1 MATQHNFRIKNGLEV
16 GGVLIVDSSGQL
28 QATTISG
35 AISATS
41 IGVTNIVTNK
51 VVKFNGSILDDSNI
65 TDTGS
70 LITLGSNTTVSG
82 TISSGAI
89 TASAAVAATQMF
101 INTPDSGSS
110 PAMTALLKIYG
121 YEGRGAGIK
130 IRDSVNSAAGS
141 SNREWF
147 IGSGYNQSGFNIG
160 YSATGS
166 QSSYT
171 AQNKFLLDTSGNATF
186 AGTITGTAITGT
198 TATFIANAAA
208 GTNALNILGLTN
220 GNGTGITFSDN
231 GSPGASASGQN
242 GYMYYYHGD
251 GQSYGSG
258 NAFILTSSEST
269 TTILADGKLMY
280 KEGIYSKPASGTGAG
295 TRKDANWDTA
305 YGWGDHGTQ
314 SYATQTYVGTQIT
327 NLIDSSPS
335 ALNTLNELAA
345 AIGDD
350 ANFSTTVTNNIAS
363 KVSKSGDTITSGT
376 NVGLTINH
384 DTFGAGLRL
393 HRNHASNASS
403 IQFINNGGRQGTLLG
418 IASDN
423 GLYWQIGTSTTNNKI
438 FHDTYHP
445 NADTWT
451 TARNLVVT
459 LTGDVTGTAT
469 QSVNGSA
476 GKTWSIA
483 TTVANNSHTHN
494 NLTNYVLKAGDTM
507 TGKLTLNDA
516 GYSLGNEYHK
526 WKRAYTVTTSSPQ
539 EILYSDGNSLPTG
552 GVYRFTAH
560 ISGTGTDQFATA
572 VYWNQNG
579 TWRVNVTG
587 QSGTSSNHPEFIID
601 GTTNKPTIY
610 IDHTSSY
617 GIHILGERIELDEGT
632 GTDNAGYAFGTDA
645 FLGSVNNNLY
655 FLPGGTAAT
664 GQNSYD
670 DGNVVWH
677 TGNLTTTN
685 KSNYDTAYTY
695 SQVGHLPL
703 AGGTLTGNITAPAF
717 VQSGS
722 SGNSFYGASFTR
734 SASSTTTPD
743 IWGANGT
750 LVLGTSSSVES
761 VGFSGAN
768 AQFYGTITSGAITT
782 TGKFIQDANGAVNSL
797 EIYDDSASGQPGIYI
812 TDAASSPTKEFY
824 VKTYGS
830 SVASTIFGSSIT
842 NKSIVATTGS
852 SSAGLLLG
860 TLTADPLIIGTGNA
874 AKITIPAS
882 GNITFHS
889 QNLTGIGTIS
899 SGAITSTVVNTGDAT
914 FLTLHHDTGADIAQ
928 QKSFIDFSFEDDN
941 TNETPQ
947 VRIGAEVGQ
956 NNNADSQIK
965 EGSGA
970 FVVYTNNANTD
981 AGAAG
986 TSLAERMRVDYQG
999 NVLIGKTA
1007 SDFATAGAEL
1017 AKDGTPGKVQFSRSS
1032 NPLSL
1037 NNITNNGNIIS
1048 FYKGAG
1054 AVGDIGIEGGDSL
1067 YIQSGTTSGSGLRF
1081 HPSAGTVEP
1090 VRNGITIHNTINLGS
1105 ATRQFKDAY
1114 FEKVYVRQNTTQTG
1128 AVLEFSDEPSS
1139 WSQNGSITFRHV
1151 DTACYGSGAMFEIGS
1166 DQATT
1171 TILAQGKLYFSEG
1184 LYTKPASG
1192 TGVGTL
1198 RISSSGNAT
1207 LGTISSGAITSTGN
1221 VSLNQADGFVYL
1233 NNQGVG
1239 NAGIYVRGIT
1249 SSSTLRSHSTN
1260 NFRWEVTGG
1269 QKMELNSSGVLNAV
1283 GGYQVNSTTVID
1295 ASRNVI
1301 TGSNFYFGA
1310 TNSSLLAKDGAN
1322 IRYLADGI
1330 HKFETYNGGW
1340 SERVRIDDAG
1350 LDVTGTISSGTITST
1365 GTSVF
1370 DRIKTGLGTVASPA
1384 VQVGDNDSGF
1394 YDSGAN
1400 IVGVALGGVLEY
1412 EFEPT
1417 QFDMKANNLVG
1428 GGTAT
1433 FAGKVIMGGDGAIA
1447 QVANSIAADTSN
1459 TYTLAVGSQSGD
1471 KSIIAARDINTSG
1484 GSYQIAGTDVINS
1497 SREVLAHQY
1506 YYLNAKIMAQ
1516 GTDQYLRINQSNQFT
1531 DGTWFGNSNIYNSSS
1546 KYIASGSNG
1555 GTTSS
1560 RVYMYGGSYNGQNV
1574 IALDGTDGKI
1584 KGSYYAVGASTVI
1597 DGSRNLT
1604 NIGTISATEI
1614 TAGKF
1619 VAKQLTGS
1627 GIGSSY
1633 DERVVLL
1640 CPKVETNNSYTNIVN
1655 GKLVAL
1661 KTGGNVCDSFD
1672 IFVHSVYNDT
1682 RASFVSS
1689 GQRTNHKFVTC
1700 TYGGIKWVAIKFGYT
1715 ANPYNYFQ
1723 FEGVAQTNFP
1733 SNGGNQ
1739 LKVISYY
1746 DTQSGGTVLNAE
1758 INNSIADYNPDNT
1771 YTVFENGSTTFN
1783 SPISVLS
1790 SITSSG
1796 TITASGGNSGNWNT
1810 AYGWGNH
1817 ASGGYYAA
1825 SNPNGYTGNTGTMIE
1840 TGTSFSGTY
1849 PVSFRIGA
1857 NSYYS
1862 NSGMTFTGSTNT
1874 LSVTG
1879 SITVGGTVDGV
1890 DIAARNAVLTST
1902 TTTANAAL
1910 PKAGGTMSGT
1920 LTMNGNAI
1928 SMGNGPISNA
1938 NNLSFNDPGPSE
1950 GVKWEGGSLWQIY
1963 ESPDNL
1969 TTNSGGNL
1977 QFTSGSGNGTRRMT
1991 LNTSGDLYVQGD
2003 ISMAGLYTG
2012 SWANSTSHS
2021 VGRIGQVSDRV
2032 AGSIT
2037 NQIGG
2042 STSAKWEVVD
2052 YGWNTV
2058 LLNCTNAGDF
2068 TASSSVRSTGG
2079 NYYGNQAA
2087 SVQYR
2092 GYGDNPILTGVN
2104 GATYLYAGGST
2115 GVALTLQAGRTVA
2128 PILSI
2133 GQVNSYSDVITS
2145 ARAVQNITSIAMSG
2159 NLLMSKSQ
2167 PWLIIE
2173 NTTEDSGGIV
2183 FNDNQAGA
2191 ATTSGPPTSSQAF
2204 RMAYNSGAGNAMT
2217 MGHDDDS
2224 YGGFTFAIGGNFTA
2238 SGNITAYSDE
2248 RLKENIQTLDSKK
2261 TLQMRGVS
2269 FTKDGKESSGV
2280 IAQEI
2285 EKIAPELVQ
2294 TNEQDGYK
2302 SVAYGN
2308 LVGYLIETV
2317 KDQQKQIDDLKE
2329 LINNI
2334 IKSNSKEN

>member
-1 MATQHNFRIKNGLEV
+1 MATHHNFRIKNGLEV
-16 GGVLIVDSSGQL
+16 GGVLIVNSSGQL

-82 TISSGAI
+82 TISSGDI
-89 TASAAVAATQMF
+89 T
-101 INTPDSGSS
+101 SS
-110 PAMTALLKIYG
+110 ND
-121 YEGRGAGIK
+121 IK
-130 IRDSVNSAAGS
+130 AAGS
-141 SNREWF
+141 LWVNYNASGNEYLNLNYASGGDGGILFRHSNALKWQH
-147 IGSGYNQSGFNIG
+147 G
-160 YSATGS
+160 ATTNTGNNLFWY
-166 QSSYT
+166 SYT
-171 AQNKFLLDTSGNATF
+171 ASNTVMTLSNSGLLSTDSGYDVNGTTVIDSSRNLTNIGTISSGAITSTGNIVAEDSEVHVGNTSG
-186 AGTITGTAITGT
+186 
-198 TATFIANAAA
+198 
-208 GTNALNILGLTN
+208 
-220 GNGTGITFSDN
+220 DN
-231 GSPGASASGQN
+231 WTRIKHA
-242 GYMYYYHGD
+242 
-251 GQSYGSG
+251 
-258 NAFILTSSEST
+258 
-269 TTILADGKLMY
+269 LADGYGFDFQHDNATVIVNEQGSTNQVMVLGDVDAANYSGLFGVAHSTNSGTAWTKKLDLRGDGELY
-280 KEGIYSKPASGTGAG
+280 IGASGTNQVYHEGHKPTYTELG
-295 TRKDANWDTA
+295 TMA
-305 YGWGDHGTQ
+305 YSNLTGTPTIP
-314 SYATQTYVGTQIT
+314 SLSGYATESYVGTQIS
-327 NLIDSSPS
+327 NLVDSSPA

-384 DTFGAGLRL
+384 NTFGAGLRL

-418 IASDN
+418 IAADN

-507 TGKLTLNDA
+507 TG
-516 GYSLGNEYHK
+516 
-526 WKRAYTVTTSSPQ
+526 
-539 EILYSDGNSLPTG
+539 
-552 GVYRFTAH
+552 
-560 ISGTGTDQFATA
+560 
-572 VYWNQNG
+572 
-579 TWRVNVTG
+579 
-587 QSGTSSNHPEFIID
+587 
-601 GTTNKPTIY
+601 
-610 IDHTSSY
+610 
-617 GIHILGERIELDEGT
+617 
-632 GTDNAGYAFGTDA
+632 
-645 FLGSVNNNLY
+645 
-655 FLPGGTAAT
+655 
-664 GQNSYD
+664 
-670 DGNVVWH
+670 
-677 TGNLTTTN
+677 
-685 KSNYDTAYTY
+685 
-695 SQVGHLPL
+695 
-703 AGGTLTGNITAPAF
+703 NITAPRF

-734 SASSTTTPD
+734 SASGTTTPD

-768 AQFYGTITSGAITT
+768 AQFYGTISSGAITSSDNLT
-782 TGKFIQDANGAVNSL
+782 IGDGTQALNG
-797 EIYDDSASGQPGIYI
+797 D
-812 TDAASSPTKEFY
+812 
-824 VKTYGS
+824 
-830 SVASTIFGSSIT
+830 
-842 NKSIVATTGS
+842 
-852 SSAGLLLG
+852 G
-860 TLTADPLIIGTGNA
+860 TLTIRKGNA
-874 AKITIPAS
+874 FAGLDFKSARTA
-882 GNITFHS
+882 GNIGGPRFYNTSSTSVPAAQLLVEVDGSYNFYNGTNGAQNRLKIDSSGAATFA
-889 QNLTGIGTIS
+889 GTIS

-914 FLTLHHDTGADIAQ
+914 LLTLHHDTGVDIAQ

-956 NNNADSQIK
+956 NANADSQIK

-970 FVVYTNNANTD
+970 FVVYTNNANTTD
-981 AGAAG
+981 GAAG

-1017 AKDGTPGKVQFSRSS
+1017 AKDGTPGKVQFSRAS

-1067 YIQSGTTSGSGLRF
+1067 YIQAGTTSGSGLRF

-1114 FEKVYVRQNTTQTG
+1114 FEKVYVRQNTAQAG

-1139 WSQNGSITFRHV
+1139 WSQNGSITFRHL
-1151 DTACYGSGAMFEIGS
+1151 DTACYGSGAMFEIGT
-1166 DQATT
+1166 DQPTT
-1171 TILAQGKLYFSEG
+1171 TILANGKLMFEEG
-1184 LYTKPASG
+1184 LYIKPSSG
-1192 TGVGTL
+1192 TGAGTLVIDETGIITSSRIRTDTATGLSITADSNNRGILNLSTSQAYQLIGGTHYGYTGYKTGGYHRWFGSDGSEDMRLDSTGLNISVGTL
-1198 RISSSGNAT
+1198 EMGGTTVIDANLNLTNIGTITNSGAIRQTISNVGIPTVYSSFTMEATDAQLDLISSSAGTWGSAINFVEGASTTANTNNWSIARKTSGGGNT
-1207 LGTISSGAITSTGN
+1207 LNFNFGTGNQHDNTTRMTFASDGAITATGN

-1249 SSSTLRSHSTN
+1249 STSTLRSHSTN

-1350 LDVTGTISSGTITST
+1350 LDVTS
-1365 GTSVF
+1365 
-1370 DRIKTGLGTVASPA
+1370 
-1384 VQVGDNDSGF
+1384 
-1394 YDSGAN
+1394 
-1400 IVGVALGGVLEY
+1400 GVLS
-1412 EFEPT
+1412 
-1417 QFDMKANNLVG
+1417 V
-1428 GGTAT
+1428 
-1433 FAGKVIMGGDGAIA
+1433 
-1447 QVANSIAADTSN
+1447 
-1459 TYTLAVGSQSGD
+1459 
-1471 KSIIAARDINTSG
+1471 
-1484 GSYQIAGTDVINS
+1484 
-1497 SREVLAHQY
+1497 
-1506 YYLNAKIMAQ
+1506 
-1516 GTDQYLRINQSNQFT
+1516 
-1531 DGTWFGNSNIYNSSS
+1531 
-1546 KYIASGSNG
+1546 NG
-1555 GTTSS
+1555 GTT
-1560 RVYMYGGSYNGQNV
+1560 NV
-1574 IALDGTDGKI
+1574 VATFQSTDSIAAI
-1584 KGSYYAVGASTVI
+1584 KLQDSV
-1597 DGSRNLT
+1597 
-1604 NIGTISATEI
+1604 
-1614 TAGKF
+1614 
-1619 VAKQLTGS
+1619 
-1627 GIGSSY
+1627 
-1633 DERVVLL
+1633 
-1640 CPKVETNNSYTNIVN
+1640 
-1655 GKLVAL
+1655 
-1661 KTGGNVCDSFD
+1661 GNVELS
-1672 IFVHSVYNDT
+1672 
-1682 RASFVSS
+1682 AS
-1689 GQRTNHKFVTC
+1689 
-1700 TYGGIKWVAIKFGYT
+1700 
-1715 ANPYNYFQ
+1715 
-1723 FEGVAQTNFP
+1723 
-1733 SNGGNQ
+1733 
-1739 LKVISYY
+1739 
-1746 DTQSGGTVLNAE
+1746 
-1758 INNSIADYNPDNT
+1758 
-1771 YTVFENGSTTFN
+1771 GST
-1783 SPISVLS
+1783 
-1790 SITSSG
+1790 
-1796 TITASGGNSGNWNT
+1796 
-1810 AYGWGNH
+1810 
-1817 ASGGYYAA
+1817 
-1825 SNPNGYTGNTGTMIE
+1825 
-1840 TGTSFSGTY
+1840 
-1849 PVSFRIGA
+1849 FRVQP
-1857 NSYYS
+1857 
-1862 NSGMTFTGSTNT
+1862 TGSTPVLEINSSGNAT
-1874 LSVTG
+1874 FTG

-1928 SMGNGPISNA
+1928 SMGNGPITNA

-2012 SWANSTSHS
+2012 SWAQSTSHS
-2021 VGRIGQVSDRV
+2021 VGRIGQVADRV

-2068 TASSSVRSTGG
+2068 TASSSVRSGGG

-2092 GYGDNPILTGVN
+2092 GYGDTPILSGVN
-2104 GATYLYAGGST
+2104 GATYLYSGGST
-2115 GVALTLQAGRTVA
+2115 VVALTLQAGRTVA

-2145 ARAVQNITSIAMSG
+2145 ARAVQNITSISMSG
-2159 NLLMSKSQ
+2159 DLVMTKSQ
-2167 PWLIIE
+2167 PWVVIE
-2173 NTTEDSGGIV
+2173 NTTEDGGGIV

-2191 ATTSGPPTSSQAF
+2191 WPAASSQAF
-2204 RMAYNSGAGNAMT
+2204 RMTYHSGNNSFV
-2217 MGHDDDS
+2217 MGHDENS
-2224 YGGFTFAIGGNFTA
+2224 YTGFSFASGGNFTA

>member
-1 MATQHNFRIKNGLEV
+1 MATDHNFKVKNGLIVDGGEIYLQGV
-16 GGVLIVDSSGQL
+16 ATPQIFFNGNADAGIDMAIKATPESLDFYEPEDSNKLHMRIIDDGGVNAVFGFRTGAGDGTVRLDGSGNL
-28 QATTISG
+28 L
-35 AISATS
+35 
-41 IGVTNIVTNK
+41 NI
-51 VVKFNGSILDDSNI
+51 
-65 TDTGS
+65 
-70 LITLGSNTTVSG
+70 G
-82 TISSGAI
+82 TISSG
-89 TASAAVAATQMF
+89 V
-101 INTPDSGSS
+101 
-110 PAMTALLKIYG
+110 
-121 YEGRGAGIK
+121 
-130 IRDSVNSAAGS
+130 
-141 SNREWF
+141 
-147 IGSGYNQSGFNIG
+147 
-160 YSATGS
+160 
-166 QSSYT
+166 
-171 AQNKFLLDTSGNATF
+171 
-186 AGTITGTAITGT
+186 ITGT
-198 TATFIANAAA
+198 TATAA
-208 GTNALNILGLTN
+208 GGTNTTALASTAFVQQELTTLI
-220 GNGTGITFSDN
+220 G
-231 GSPGASASGQN
+231 GAP
-242 GYMYYYHGD
+242 
-251 GQSYGSG
+251 
-258 NAFILTSSEST
+258 ST
-269 TTILADGKLMY
+269 
-280 KEGIYSKPASGTGAG
+280 
-295 TRKDANWDTA
+295 
-305 YGWGDHGTQ
+305 
-314 SYATQTYVGTQIT
+314 
-327 NLIDSSPS
+327 
-335 ALNTLNELAA
+335 LNDLNELAA
-345 AIGDD
+345 AINDD
-350 ANFSTTVTNNIAS
+350 ANYNST
-363 KVSKSGDTITSGT
+363 
-376 NVGLTINH
+376 L
-384 DTFGAGLRL
+384 
-393 HRNHASNASS
+393 
-403 IQFINNGGRQGTLLG
+403 
-418 IASDN
+418 
-423 GLYWQIGTSTTNNKI
+423 
-438 FHDTYHP
+438 
-445 NADTWT
+445 T
-451 TARNLVVT
+451 TAL
-459 LTGDVTGTAT
+459 AT
-469 QSVNGSA
+469 
-476 GKTWSIA
+476 K
-483 TTVANNSHTHN
+483 
-494 NLTNYVLKAGDTM
+494 
-507 TGKLTLNDA
+507 
-516 GYSLGNEYHK
+516 
-526 WKRAYTVTTSSPQ
+526 
-539 EILYSDGNSLPTG
+539 
-552 GVYRFTAH
+552 
-560 ISGTGTDQFATA
+560 
-572 VYWNQNG
+572 
-579 TWRVNVTG
+579 
-587 QSGTSSNHPEFIID
+587 
-601 GTTNKPTIY
+601 
-610 IDHTSSY
+610 
-617 GIHILGERIELDEGT
+617 
-632 GTDNAGYAFGTDA
+632 
-645 FLGSVNNNLY
+645 
-655 FLPGGTAAT
+655 
-664 GQNSYD
+664 
-670 DGNVVWH
+670 
-677 TGNLTTTN
+677 
-685 KSNYDTAYTY
+685 
-695 SQVGHLPL
+695 LPL
-703 AGGTLTGNITAPAF
+703 AGGALTGTLTTANSLKVTGLASSNSSPAANQVELSGYGLIGNRGNLYITNADASGQIVMGISGAHNANPKLTVTTSGITVAGNIGMTTGHSSGKFAVMATSVHGSYDF
-717 VQSGS
+717 YNNGTSYFNGTTEVNAEFKISSGS
-722 SGNSFYGASFTR
+722 SY
-734 SASSTTTPD
+734 TTHFNYQD
-743 IWGANGT
+743 NGINIISQANGGST
-750 LVLGTSSSVES
+750 AIRNNNGDLLSLSS
-761 VGFSGAN
+761 GGN
-768 AQFYGTITSGAITT
+768 
-782 TGKFIQDANGAVNSL
+782 L
-797 EIYDDSASGQPGIYI
+797 
-812 TDAASSPTKEFY
+812 
-824 VKTYGS
+824 
-830 SVASTIFGSSIT
+830 SI
-842 NKSIVATTGS
+842 S
-852 SSAGLLLG
+852 
-860 TLTADPLIIGTGNA
+860 
-874 AKITIPAS
+874 
-882 GNITFHS
+882 
-889 QNLTGIGTIS
+889 GTIS
-899 SGAITSTVVNTGDAT
+899 SGAITSTVVDTGDAT
-914 FLTLHHDTGADIAQ
+914 FLTLHHDTGADLDTQ
-928 QKSFIDFSFEDDN
+928 QSFIDFSFEDDN

-947 VRIGAEVGQ
+947 VRIGAQVGQ
-956 NNNADSQIK
+956 NNNADSQEK

-970 FVVYTNNANTD
+970 FVIHTNNAESSS
-981 AGAAG
+981 GAAG
-986 TSLAERMRVDYQG
+986 ASLAERMRVDYQG

-1017 AKDGTPGKVQFSRSS
+1017 AKDGTPGKVQFSRAS

-2104 GATYLYAGGST
+2104 GATYMYAGGST

-2191 ATTSGPPTSSQAF
+2191 ATTSGTPTSSQAF